1 MDDSTSID
9 EEVWRY
15 RRDKLTQQID
25 CMRNIVE
32 CLAASV
38 DSINRF
44 AYSLAKASGG
54 YSEDEDDIY
63 EELEHNSPNG
73 PKRKNFNHIF
83 KADILKNVDQCLEC
97 FQLAVTL
104 LAR

>member
-1 MDDSTSID
+1 
-9 EEVWRY
+9 
-15 RRDKLTQQID
+15 
-25 CMRNIVE
+25 MRNIVE

-44 AYSLAKASGG
+44 AYSLAKAAGG

-63 EELEHNSPNG
+63 EELERNSPNG
-73 PKRKNFNHIF
+73 PKKNYNQIF

-104 LAR
+104 LARYVFVSSICNK